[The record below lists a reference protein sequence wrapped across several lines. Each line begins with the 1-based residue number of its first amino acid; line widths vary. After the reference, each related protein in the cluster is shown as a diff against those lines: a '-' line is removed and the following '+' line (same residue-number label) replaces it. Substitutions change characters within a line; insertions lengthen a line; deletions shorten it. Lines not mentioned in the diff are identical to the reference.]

1 MTVKNTDTLTLMK
14 QKQTSFF
21 KTMPQFTTQTF
32 TSFDF
37 LLMQIN
43 ANMLA

>member
-32 TSFDF
+32 TLFIYV
-37 LLMQIN
+37 LLISY
-43 ANMLA
+43 